1 ACTTGAKAIAARTTM
16 KIFINLFINQN
27 KYRNILCTIYQYTKI
42 QLFLKPTTTKPQ
54 QNKQYSQ
61 NPKFT
66 KPPLPLIASEK
77 PPASHRGKRF
87 CRLHHPQKNAP
98 NTGRFSVLA
107 IHRQFAHK

>member
-1 ACTTGAKAIAARTTM
+1 MHNFSIYKDTTFSQTHH
-16 KIFINLFINQN
+16 N
-27 KYRNILCTIYQYTKI
+27 KTPTK
-42 QLFLKPTTTKPQ
+42 QTVFT
-54 QNKQYSQ
+54 NSQ

-77 PPASHRGKRF
+77 PPASNRGKRF
-87 CRLHHPQKNAP
+87 CRLHHLQKNAP